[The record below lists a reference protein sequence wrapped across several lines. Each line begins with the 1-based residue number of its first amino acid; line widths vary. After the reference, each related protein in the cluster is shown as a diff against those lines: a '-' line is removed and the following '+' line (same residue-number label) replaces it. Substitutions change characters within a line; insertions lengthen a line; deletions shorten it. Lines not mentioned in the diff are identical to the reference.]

1 MKMETRPNNDANE
14 PAAPPK
20 LVAAL
25 RRTQDRSVFVPPGV
39 DAAIL
44 RAARE
49 RLGEPAPVRRFGFWT
64 WLRWPA
70 VATASLLVCVLA
82 YHATRPLLRPRPSN
96 YARADLNQDGR
107 VDILD
112 AFMVAREVQ
121 SGRTPPSEYDVNGDG
136 RVDDADV
143 QLLAQRAVK
152 IEEGGRS

>member
-1 MKMETRPNNDANE
+1 MTMQTRPDNDADG

-25 RRTQDRSVFVPPGV
+25 RRTQERPVFVLPSV
-39 DAAIL
+39 DVTIL
-44 RAARE
+44 RAARQ
-49 RLGEPAPVRRFGFWT
+49 RLAEPTPSRRSGFWT

-70 VATASLLVCVLA
+70 IATVSILVCALA
-82 YHATRPLLRPRPSN
+82 YQAARPLLRPRPSQ

-112 AFMVAREVQ
+112 AFQVAREMQ
-121 SGRTPPSEYDVNGDG
+121 SGRTPPNDYDVNGDG

-143 QLLAQRAVK
+143 EYLAMRAVK
-152 IEEGGRS
+152 LEKGGRS